1 MRLLSP
7 PPPPGFLVIAIAALF
22 FWRKGHLISH
32 NALLCINKKCF
43 DLASQGLPRGDMLA
57 NCACLVLLASV
68 TLAQPIPASH
78 VVGAAFNGLLAL
90 EDWFF
95 SWYVQ
100 SQLHT
105 FLLS

>member
-1 MRLLSP
+1 
-7 PPPPGFLVIAIAALF
+7 LVIAIAALF
-22 FWRKGHLISH
+22 FWRKGHLLSH
-32 NALLCINKKCF
+32 NALLYILKNCF
-43 DLASQGLPRGDMLA
+43 DLASLCGSPEVMLA